1 MSRIIGIDLGTTNSC
16 VAVLDDKGMPKTLV
30 GADGE
35 RTTPSWVA
43 WAPDNAVTVGTRARR
58 QAVTNANA
66 TVFGAKR
73 LIGRKVN
80 AEDVA
85 WFAKL
90 APFRIVAAPNGD
102 AWVRIQG
109 QPVSPQEVASHVL
122 RRLRDVAQEAIGEP
136 VTRCVITVPA
146 YFDDAQRQATRDAG
160 QIAGLD
166 VVRILN
172 EPTAAA
178 LAYGAHRV
186 REGDRRLIAVFDL
199 GGGTFDISIM
209 SVENGIFEVLATG
222 GDSALGGEDWDRR
235 ILERI
240 VDEVFD
246 RYRVDLTQVPMA
258 LSRLREAA
266 ETAKKALSSST
277 ETVIQLP
284 FLANDQ
290 HGAPI
295 NFERPITRDELEQL
309 TQDLLDRVEAPCKR
323 ALHDAGLE
331 PGDVEEVLLVGGM
344 TRWPAVQRI
353 VEKIFHRKPSKGANP
368 DEVVA
373 LGAAAY
379 AGILSGE
386 ADDAALLDVTPHDLG
401 IKVGDSGFSVMIP
414 RNSML
419 PVRARKLFA
428 TASENQK
435 FVSIELYQGESMELR
450 GNRKLGQ
457 VILDDLP
464 PGPAGSVRVELVM
477 TVDVESILGVTAR
490 ELKSGKEA
498 SVTIRP
504 SGGLSQREIIEI
516 ITRRRQETSFV
527 AKLPSEGGQI
537 ARVATREQPVV
548 TPPGDDEK

>member
-1 MSRIIGIDLGTTNSC
+1 MTRIIGIDLGTTTSC
-16 VAVLDDKGMPKTLV
+16 VAVLDDKGQPRTLV
-30 GADGE
+30 AADGE

-43 WAPDNAVTVGTRARR
+43 WSATDELSVGTRARR
-58 QAVTNANA
+58 QAVTNPSA
-66 TVFGAKR
+66 TVYGAKR

-80 AEDVA
+80 TDDVA

-102 AWVRIQG
+102 AWVRIHG
-109 QPVSPQEVASHVL
+109 RPISPQEVAAHVL
-122 RRLRDVAQEAIGEP
+122 RRMRQVAEEALGEP
-136 VTRCVITVPA
+136 VTRAIVTVPA

-178 LAYGAHRV
+178 LAYGFHRASA
-186 REGDRRLIAVFDL
+186 GRRVIAVFDL

-209 SVENGIFEVLATG
+209 SVDQGIFEVLATG
-222 GDSALGGEDWDRR
+222 GDTALGGEDWDRR
-235 ILERI
+235 ILERV

-246 RYRVDLTQVPMA
+246 KYRVDLTGLPMA
-258 LSRLREAA
+258 MSRLREAA
-266 ETAKKALSSST
+266 EAAKKVLST
-277 ETVIQLP
+277 DRDTLLQLP

-295 NFERPITRDELEQL
+295 NYERKITREE
-309 TQDLLDRVEAPCKR
+309 VEALTSELLGRLEAPSKR
-323 ALHDAGLE
+323 ALADAGLSAA
-331 PGDVEEVLLVGGM
+331 DVEEVLLVGGM
-344 TRWPAVQRI
+344 TRWPAVQEM
-353 VEKIFHRKPSKGANP
+353 VERLFGKKPSKGANP

-379 AGILSGE
+379 AGILAGDS
-386 ADDAALLDVTPHDLG
+386 DDAALLDVTPHDIG
-401 IKVGDSGFSVMIP
+401 IKVGDSGFAVMLP

-419 PVRARKLFA
+419 PVRARRLFA
-428 TASENQK
+428 STTENQK
-435 FVSIELYQGESMELR
+435 FVSIELYQGESTDVTK
-450 GNRKLGQ
+450 NRKLGQ
-457 VILDDLP
+457 VVLDDLP

-490 ELKSGKEA
+490 ELKSGREA

-504 SGGLSQREIIEI
+504 SGGLSQREIVEI
-516 ITRRRQETSFV
+516 INRRRQESSIV
-527 AKLPSEGGQI
+527 GKLPLEGGAI
-537 ARVATREQPVV
+537 VRVATREQAVV
-548 TPPGDDEK
+548 KPDDPDDKA